1 MPSAFG
7 KRRVAVLDI
16 GEDRMKD
23 IAYFAAIDAEM
34 DSSGREALLQFLESY
49 DLGAVDLRAIPK
61 TGALLDQKIASLPAE
76 RGWWLDVLV
85 SGQLPQGCER
95 AGDCPAPPLDGR
107 TSLRKHAT
115 GRHKRAPV
123 GGDIAIEQ
131 PIPVLAEYGRIPH
144 RIIHRQTDEPAEQQ
158 IVVELLHQLSF
169 RAHRE
174 ERLQQQ
180 RPQQTLRWNRR
191 PTITCVKLAE
201 VARQVPQRPVDQ
213 VTDRAQRWSAACAAP
228 SVCS

>member
-76 RGWWLDVLV
+76 RGW
-85 SGQLPQGCER
+85 
-95 AGDCPAPPLDGR
+95 
-107 TSLRKHAT
+107 
-115 GRHKRAPV
+115 
-123 GGDIAIEQ
+123 
-131 PIPVLAEYGRIPH
+131 
-144 RIIHRQTDEPAEQQ
+144 
-158 IVVELLHQLSF
+158 
-169 RAHRE
+169 
-174 ERLQQQ
+174 
-180 RPQQTLRWNRR
+180 
-191 PTITCVKLAE
+191 
-201 VARQVPQRPVDQ
+201 
-213 VTDRAQRWSAACAAP
+213 
-228 SVCS
+228 